1 MPVIHEGWP
10 TVVVV
15 DDEGLDLWVPGMLL
29 KPYNINMVECSLE
42 WELIS
47 VMLQTPINLML
58 LNPYALGVDA
68 ASLKNLIGNFD
79 LQTPK
84 IIAAYLMSGQTA
96 NLQRLGMQTV
106 LHKPLKSAAAML
118 RLLGM
123 SVKNGRA

>member
-1 MPVIHEGWP
+1 MPVINQGWP

-29 KPYNINMVECSLE
+29 KPYNINTVECHLE

-47 VMLQTPINLML
+47 VMLQTPIDLLL

-68 ASLKNLIGNFD
+68 ASLKNWIGNFD

-84 IIAAYLMSGQTA
+84 IIAAYLSIGQA
-96 NLQRLGMQTV
+96 VNLKRLEMQTV
-106 LHKPLKSAAAML
+106 VYKPLKSAATML
-118 RLLGM
+118 KLLGM
-123 SVKNGRA
+123 SLKNGRA